1 MEKERIVFLDWLRVI
16 ACFMVILVHSTE
28 PFYLGGDGTY
38 VASQSDYLLCTFINS
53 FVRCCVPLFALASSY
68 LLFPLKQP
76 VATFAKRRATRI
88 LVPLA
93 FWLVIYCLVSDNPG
107 GNLLRCI
114 FNFCDPAG
122 HLWFVYMLV
131 GMYILMPLISPW
143 AEKAS
148 RKELQVFLGIWF
160 LTTLIPFIRQA
171 GVALFGTAE
180 LWGEANWNEFSAFYY
195 VSGFIGYL
203 VLGYYLRR
211 EVPELSWKKTLGI
224 ALPAFFIGYVIT
236 AGWFGSSLWMTFP
249 GHNGVSSF
257 PVNEPIDLA
266 VNIETSW
273 RFCTIGVALMTIAY
287 FLVIRKIKSSGAFY
301 RHIVLPVSKAS
312 YGAYLMHII
321 FLNLIHGW
329 LRPLFESSCNSP
341 VTASVLC
348 IFCTAVLTYLVS
360 CTLATLIQKIPY
372 VGKYIVG

>member
-28 PFYLGGDGTY
+28 PFYLGGEGTY
-38 VASQSDYLLCTFINS
+38 IASKTDYFLCTFINS
-53 FVRCCVPLFALASSY
+53 FVRCCVPLFVLASSY
-68 LLFPLKQP
+68 LLFPVKQS
-76 VATFAKRRATRI
+76 VGAFARRRASRI
-88 LVPLA
+88 LIPLA
-93 FWLVIYCLVSDNPG
+93 FWLIVYCLISDDPG
-107 GNLLRCI
+107 TNLLRCV

-122 HLWFVYMLV
+122 HLWFVYMLT
-131 GMYILMPLISPW
+131 GLYLLMPLLSPW

-148 RKELQVFLGIWF
+148 RKDLQIFLGIWF

-171 GVALFGTAE
+171 STALFGTSE

-195 VSGFIGYL
+195 MSGFIGYL

-211 EVPELSWKKTLGI
+211 KVPDLSWEKTLRI
-224 ALPAFFIGYVIT
+224 ALPAFLSGYAIT
-236 AGWFGSSLWMTFP
+236 AGWFGGALWMNFS

-273 RFCTIGVALMTIAY
+273 RFCTTGVTLMTIGL
-287 FLVIRKIKSSGAFY
+287 FLLIRKIKCDGTFY
-301 RHIVLPVSKAS
+301 RHIILPVSKAS

-321 FLNLIHGW
+321 LLNFIIGY
-329 LRPLFESSCNSP
+329 LRPFFEDGFNP
-341 VTASVLC
+341 AAASVLC
-348 IFCTAVLTYLVS
+348 IFTTAILTWAVS
-360 CTLATLIQKIPY
+360 CTAATLIRKIPY
-372 VGKYIVG
+372 IGEYLA